1 MTWDAPSPAVP
12 TLPGCPLPCPA
23 VPHSAL
29 GWSRAHLSN
38 GAPGAEEL
46 VDDVGGHQNH
56 GGARDAPSDPV
67 GPEWEDVVIVSEWLE
82 IDDTHNHHKLGQ
94 KGYKDEG
101 EERKG
106 EGRRWEGG
114 RDAERDQREVRTN
127 S

>member
-1 MTWDAPSPAVP
+1 M
-12 TLPGCPLPCPA
+12 PLPLLSSPSLLSPPSPA

-38 GAPGAEEL
+38 GASGAEEL

-82 IDDTHNHHKLGQ
+82 IDDTHNHHKLGGKDTRMRARRD
-94 KGYKDEG
+94 KGRRGGGGREG
-101 EERKG
+101 ET
-106 EGRRWEGG
+106 
-114 RDAERDQREVRTN
+114 QRGTREK
-127 S
+127 